1 MTDASND
8 IELEKLKK
16 NETDRGIEEKKAP
29 P

>member
-1 MTDASND
+1 MTDVSND

-16 NETDRGIEEKKAP
+16 NETNRGIEEQKAP